1 MTIIFPLPQV
11 TGTIKNGAGDKLAD
25 RIGTVAV
32 EIKNGDKSVF
42 CTPDVMKM
50 PRGRDLVI
58 GLSHFNEFGYER
70 RGIPVKPPAADS
82 AASSEEKH
90 CPGTAD
96 LVDGLS
102 AAELAPAVEEALQN
116 NKHISAASRYT
127 HELAFLN
134 LKPTNNEKVWK
145 RANYVSRQDEFRVN
159 EKIEV
164 WRKTEVIEIAPEG
177 CTNCFPLLSVPKKDA
192 YGKKVD
198 VRHCLDLRLLNQNL
212 SDISYPLPKIQDII
226 NDVGYLS
233 GPDVLYSTIDIK
245 DSYFRFRIPEEDR
258 NWTAFKVE
266 REALP
271 LHIVHH
277 WS

>member
-1 MTIIFPLPQV
+1 
-11 TGTIKNGAGDKLAD
+11 
-25 RIGTVAV
+25 
-32 EIKNGDKSVF
+32 
-42 CTPDVMKM
+42 MKM

-58 GLSHFNEFGYER
+58 GLSHFNEFVCEL
-70 RGIPVKPPAADS
+70 RGIPVKPPASDS
-82 AASSEEKH
+82 AALSEEKH
-90 CPGTAD
+90 CRDTAD

-116 NKHISAASRYT
+116 NKRIPAASRCT
-127 HELAFLN
+127 HELAILN
-134 LKPTNNEKVWK
+134 LKPANNEQVWK
-145 RANYVSRQDEFRVN
+145 RANYVSRQDEVRVN

-198 VRHCLDLRLLNQNL
+198 VRPCLDLRLLNQKL

-226 NDVGYLS
+226 NDVGSLS

-258 NWTAFKVE
+258 NWTASKWKGKHF
-266 REALP
+266 RFTCAP
-271 LHIVHH
+271 LE
-277 WS
+277 